1 MITASRDRVAK
12 DNRKNGLGLPAPPG
26 ARYDWRPGDK
36 ENPRIFRTAGLR
48 GRRISEVCVMS
59 EAVGATPDRIK
70 RLIVES
76 LNLEGMR
83 PEMIEDEA
91 PLFGEGLG
99 LDSVDAL
106 ELVVALEK
114 EFGIRIKSQEIGRE
128 VFSSVSTLSQF
139 IEGRT

>member
-1 MITASRDRVAK
+1 M
-12 DNRKNGLGLPAPPG
+12 
-26 ARYDWRPGDK
+26 
-36 ENPRIFRTAGLR
+36 
-48 GRRISEVCVMS
+48 SEV
-59 EAVGATPDRIK
+59 ATTTDRIK

-114 EFGIRIKSQEIGRE
+114 EFGIKIKSQEIGRE
-128 VFSSVSTLSQF
+128 VFSSVFTLSEF
-139 IEGRT
+139 IESRT

>member
-1 MITASRDRVAK
+1 MPPFKLEYGVD
-12 DNRKNGLGLPAPPG
+12 LPAG
-26 ARYDWRPGDK
+26 
-36 ENPRIFRTAGLR
+36 R
-48 GRRISEVCVMS
+48 GFLDMS
-59 EAVGATPDRIK
+59 QVLATPDRIK
-70 RLIVES
+70 RLIVDS
-76 LNLEGMR
+76 LHLEGVQ

-114 EFGIRIKSQEIGRE
+114 EFGIKIKSQELGRE
-128 VFSSVSTLSQF
+128 VFSSVSSLSQF

>member
-1 MITASRDRVAK
+1 
-12 DNRKNGLGLPAPPG
+12 
-26 ARYDWRPGDK
+26 
-36 ENPRIFRTAGLR
+36 
-48 GRRISEVCVMS
+48 MS
-59 EAVGATPDRIK
+59 EAVATIPVRIK

>member
-1 MITASRDRVAK
+1 
-12 DNRKNGLGLPAPPG
+12 
-26 ARYDWRPGDK
+26 
-36 ENPRIFRTAGLR
+36 
-48 GRRISEVCVMS
+48 MS
-59 EAVGATPDRIK
+59 EAVTTPVRIK

>member
-1 MITASRDRVAK
+1 
-12 DNRKNGLGLPAPPG
+12 
-26 ARYDWRPGDK
+26 
-36 ENPRIFRTAGLR
+36 
-48 GRRISEVCVMS
+48 MS
-59 EAVGATPDRIK
+59 EAVATTPSRIK

-76 LNLEGMR
+76 LNLEGMQ